1 MSEGERHS
9 ASHVVNMLW
18 RLINAA
24 YEGDSEEE
32 GLSFNDKELLE
43 DVLRFDSLTTIAKHR
58 HVTPTTIANYLQRLL
73 DRIEK
78 KIASL
83 SQASQMQA
91 QARNEKDTKDII
103 ISRNEQAIK
112 RLKTEVEQLK
122 AKMTEDETAEL
133 RKTIT
138 DLQHQL
144 TAKKREVSD
153 VKKELAKVN
162 EEKRRLTIR
171 FLNET
176 SVIQPSTPKF
186 MSDYQSKLL
195 SSGID
200 VLRLREPV
208 INHLIGEGITTVY
221 DLVTIPRHRLSSFI
235 PLIWRNHVQDCLE
248 RQNLSLCMS
257 LTYRPEINKYEKKD

>member
-43 DVLRFDSLTTIAKHR
+43 DVLRFDSLSTIAKHR
-58 HVTPTTIANYLQRLL
+58 HVVPTTITNHLQRVLFK
-73 DRIEK
+73 IEQ
-78 KIASL
+78 KITSL
-83 SQASQMQA
+83 SKASQMQV
-91 QARNEKDTKDII
+91 QARSEKDTKDII

-122 AKMTEDETAEL
+122 AKITKDENTEL

-144 TAKKREVSD
+144 TAKKKEIND

-171 FLNET
+171 YLRET

-208 INHLIGEGITTVY
+208 ISHLNGEGINTVY
-221 DLVTIPRHRLSSFI
+221 DLVTIPKYKISSFI
-235 PLIWRNHVQDCLE
+235 PLIWRNHVQECLE
-248 RQNLSLCMS
+248 RQNLSLCMQ
-257 LTYRPEINKYEKKD
+257 LTYHPDINKYEKKD